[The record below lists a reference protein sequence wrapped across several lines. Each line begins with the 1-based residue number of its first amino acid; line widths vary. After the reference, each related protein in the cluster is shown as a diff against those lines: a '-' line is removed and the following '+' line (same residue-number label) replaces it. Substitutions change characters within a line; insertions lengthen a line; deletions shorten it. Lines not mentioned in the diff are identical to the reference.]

1 METLATRIEET
12 MKERGFSQEQ
22 LAEKSGVSQTTIH
35 KLITGKALESRKLSN
50 IADALNV
57 NTDWLAKGKGNKYAG
72 RVNEIEGD
80 YNKIARPPVIDDEAW
95 KALHPQ
101 TRAFF
106 EVLLNKSASGQITLD
121 HVKLMH
127 NLVDELIK
135 N

>member
-1 METLATRIEET
+1 METLANRIDQT
-12 MKERGFSQEQ
+12 MKERGFSQDQ
-22 LAEKSGVSQTTIH
+22 LAEKSGVTQTTIH
-35 KLITGKALESRKLSN
+35 KLTTGKALESRKLSN
-50 IADALNV
+50 IADALGV

-72 RVNEIEGD
+72 RVNESDGEYD
-80 YNKIARPPVIDDEAW
+80 LIARPPVIDEEAW

-106 EVLLNKSASGQITLD
+106 EVFLNKSASGQITLD

-135 N
+135 D